1 MDSSSVLLAAAS
13 AAAERLRASPTPD
26 ESIANLLPTSL
37 NLSTINIALSDSM
50 PKAFIVE
57 IIDWDAVP
65 MSSIP
70 SPTFL
75 YTIAASA
82 SLVASPM
89 PYPSLE
95 KSATALI
102 VSEIVPPTE
111 SATLFA
117 VLPKLSYWDS
127 VNSVTFLSSVIAES
141 MSLTFS

>member
-1 MDSSSVLLAAAS
+1 
-13 AAAERLRASPTPD
+13 
-26 ESIANLLPTSL
+26 
-37 NLSTINIALSDSM
+37 M

-127 VNSVTFLSSVIAES
+127 VSSVTFLSSVIAES